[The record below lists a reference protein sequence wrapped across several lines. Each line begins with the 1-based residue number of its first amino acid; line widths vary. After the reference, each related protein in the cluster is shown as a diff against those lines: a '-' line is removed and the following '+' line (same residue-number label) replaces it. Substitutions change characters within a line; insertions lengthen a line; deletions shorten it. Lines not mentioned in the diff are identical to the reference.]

1 MASTSL
7 YLFPQEGLD
16 YSLNVFPRGTQ
27 AVPSNL
33 YVGLIG
39 STTWSTIEGYGLTNI
54 NVTLNTGTYIVNE
67 LASGSGYT
75 ARYTVPSTAWQ
86 TPTAG
91 TVTIGS
97 NTINTRSTTTSGSG
111 TTITFTNGGASNWSV
126 NGMFVATSVTVGQA
140 SGGGTTV
147 LWYAPFADQ
156 GTLTVAPGDSVTIT
170 PYWQAAPY
178 PA

>member
-33 YVGLIG
+33 YVGLM
-39 STTWSTIEGYGLTNI
+39 TTAWSTIEGYSPNI
-54 NVTLNTGTYIVNE
+54 NIQLNTGTYPVTE
-67 LASGSGYT
+67 LGTGTGYS

-86 TPTAG
+86 TPAAG
-91 TVTIGS
+91 TVVIGS
-97 NTINTRSTTTSGSG
+97 NTINTRATTTSGSG
-111 TTITFTNGGASNWSV
+111 TTITFTNGGASNW
-126 NGMFVATSVTVGQA
+126 FVTGIFIATSATVGQA
-140 SGGGTTV
+140 SGAGTTV
-147 LWYAPFADQ
+147 LWYAPWADQ
-156 GTLTVAPGDSVTIT
+156 STLTVAPGDSIT
-170 PYWQAAPY
+170 AVPYWQLAPY